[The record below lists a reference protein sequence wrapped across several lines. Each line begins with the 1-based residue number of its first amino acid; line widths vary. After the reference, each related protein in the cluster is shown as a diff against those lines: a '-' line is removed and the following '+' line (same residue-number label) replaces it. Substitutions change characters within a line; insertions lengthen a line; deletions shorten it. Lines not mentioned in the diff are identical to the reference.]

1 MIPSK
6 SVDLSATVF
15 LLALS
20 AAALAVCAGCPRQ
33 PATGTA
39 AQEVVVYCSVDEDAA
54 MPILKEF
61 EKTSGLKIVPRFDK
75 ESAKTT
81 VLIQKII
88 DEAPRPVA
96 DVYWGGEAFHTVTL
110 AKAGVLEPYEP
121 EQAKSWPMGLA
132 DPQGL
137 WYGFGLRTR
146 VVAYNTTKVT
156 EAEAPS
162 RLEDL
167 LDPKWKGRIAMG
179 PPEFGTTSGHV
190 ASWYA
195 LYGEKRAEEIMR
207 GLRANEIR
215 LVGANSLAVQ
225 DVASGRAHLCITD
238 TDDAYSAQRQG
249 WPIAMKVLRH
259 GDGGALPIPCTAALI
274 KGGPHPEAARK
285 LMALLLSADT
295 ERMLARSDLR
305 CLPLRAEVRKEFPDI
320 PDLGVPLAV
329 DFGKVSE
336 FLPIAM
342 KKAPKILKD

>member
-1 MIPSK
+1 MLLSK
-6 SVDLSATVF
+6 FVRFPATAC
-15 LLALS
+15 LLVLS
-20 AAALAVCAGCPRQ
+20 AAALSLCTGCPGQ
-33 PATGTA
+33 STTSTV

-54 MPILKEF
+54 MSVFKEF

-88 DEAPRPVA
+88 TEATRPVA
-96 DVYWGGEAFHTVTL
+96 DVYWGGEAFHTATL

-121 EQAKSWPMGLA
+121 ERVKSWPQGLA
-132 DPQGL
+132 DPGGL

-146 VVAYNTTKVT
+146 VVAYNTRKVT
-156 EAEAPS
+156 EADAPS

-167 LDPKWKGRIAMG
+167 LNSKWKDRITMG

-195 LYGEKRAEEIMR
+195 LYGPEKAEEIMR
-207 GLRANEIR
+207 GLRANKIR
-215 LVGANSLAVQ
+215 IVSANSVAVQ
-225 DVASGRAHLCITD
+225 DVAQGLADLCITD

-249 WPIAMKVLRH
+249 WPIALKVLRH

-285 LMALLLSADT
+285 LMGLLLAAET
-295 ERMLARSDLR
+295 ERILARSDLR
-305 CLPLRAEVRKEFPDI
+305 CLPANPEVRKEFPDI
-320 PDLGVPLAV
+320 PDVGPPLAV
-329 DFGKVSE
+329 DFGKVAE
-336 FLPIAM
+336 FLDAAM
-342 KKAPKILKD
+342 KKAPGILKN